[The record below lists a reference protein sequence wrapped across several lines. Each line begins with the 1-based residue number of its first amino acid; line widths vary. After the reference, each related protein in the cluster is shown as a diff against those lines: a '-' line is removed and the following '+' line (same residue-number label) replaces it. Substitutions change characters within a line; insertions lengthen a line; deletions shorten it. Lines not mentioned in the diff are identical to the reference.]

1 MSLSTDNDK
10 QPSKPADSSCFI
22 EIRPPP
28 QTPKLP
34 DRVHVYITRVKPQQ
48 CGPLIKDLR
57 GIMSSRYRSE
67 SISHLKRVRTVP
79 LSTTTTDSPPTKK
92 LKSETTL
99 QVLLGA
105 VDDACQNDWSEVLN
119 KYDASLETCWLPGR
133 PAQSKEEL
141 EEFNKQWPTIYFHK
155 KSQQHEQEQLTLTR
169 KDIDEMMDGLQ
180 CAIDDA
186 KQAMQLMNGNENGRS
201 CTSGA
206 IVMCPVTRT
215 VVATANTE
223 RIQQHA
229 PGEPPPD
236 AMNPLCTSIL
246 LAIQGVSR
254 KERAAA
260 VGYGMDSETFQKGQ
274 YLCTG

>member
-1 MSLSTDNDK
+1 
-10 QPSKPADSSCFI
+10 
-22 EIRPPP
+22 
-28 QTPKLP
+28 
-34 DRVHVYITRVKPQQ
+34 
-48 CGPLIKDLR
+48 
-57 GIMSSRYRSE
+57 MSSRHRSE
-67 SISHLKRVRTVP
+67 SIAHLKRVRTVP

-105 VDDACQNDWSEVLN
+105 VDDSCQNDWSEVLN

-155 KSQQHEQEQLTLTR
+155 KSQQHEQEQLALTR

-180 CAIDDA
+180 FAIDDA
-186 KQAMQLMNGNENGRS
+186 KQAMQLMNGNENGRL